1 MGSWITEVLYL
12 NFFYVLSTYSISSL
26 FLLLVASA
34 SVITSFTCCEVNNL
48 LVLIVTL
55 PLQIWDFNLG
65 RLRGTEESGQSEVV
79 YAASDSGFMMK
90 SYSELLKE
98 ASLATTK
105 GCGDIF
111 GVNPSMAHEDTVTFS
126 VSLVIIHI

>member
-12 NFFYVLSTYSISSL
+12 NFLYVLSTYSISSL
-26 FLLLVASA
+26 FLLLVAAAPLLLHSRVCA
-34 SVITSFTCCEVNNL
+34 VNNL
-48 LVLIVTL
+48 WVLIVTL

-65 RLRGTEESGQSEVV
+65 RLRGTEESGQLEVV
-79 YAASDSGFMMK
+79 YAASDSGFMTK

-111 GVNPSMAHEDTVTFS
+111 GVNPSTAHEDTATFT
-126 VSLVIIHI
+126 VSPVIVRI